1 MDLKEVKK
9 ILQEN
14 DLYAKKQ
21 FGQNFLIDKN
31 ILSKIVHSANI
42 SDACTIIEVGPG
54 MGALT
59 ELLVKDSKKV
69 ICYEI
74 DTDMINILN
83 KRFESVIDEK
93 LYIYNVDF
101 LKANLEEYQNE
112 SSVKLVANLPYYITT
127 PILIKVLEEGSYIEE
142 MIVMMQKEVAQRI
155 CGKPSTKD
163 YNALSVLVQYK
174 HKAELLFDVPKGCF
188 YPEPEVTSSIVKISK
203 KEPASVPFDEEFFYK
218 FNRNI
223 FKQRRKTLANNLK
236 NSYNL
241 SKEDIEE
248 ILVLNNYSITIRS
261 EALSIDDIIKLS
273 DKFREKLSTKK

>member
-203 KEPASVPFDEEFFYK
+203 KEPASVPSDEEFFYK

-236 NSYNL
+236 SSYNL

-248 ILVLNNYSITIRS
+248 ILVSNNYSVTVRS

>member
-203 KEPASVPFDEEFFYK
+203 KEPVIVPFDEEFFYK

-248 ILVLNNYSITIRS
+248 ILVSNNYSVTVRS